1 MLPHPLPHSL
11 NLTNRSE
18 ERLIREIMAV
28 DEVDWDEAH
37 KQVRDGGSSP
47 MRRWTM
53 SSLRP
58 FLHSLT
64 CHPPPPPPPP
74 SSRRLVPP
82 TSRVWCSRLFPTT
95 PASQPP
101 SLEASRPSPYASTT
115 RPPSGSMNTTSPR
128 TSPLL
133 TTLKLGS
140 RLAPGRGTGWR

>member
-64 CHPPPPPPPP
+64 CHPPPQTIVQNARYEKAGMGTD
-74 SSRRLVPP
+74 RRLQMRHVD
-82 TSRVWCSRLFPTT
+82 VLC
-95 PASQPP
+95 
-101 SLEASRPSPYASTT
+101 
-115 RPPSGSMNTTSPR
+115 
-128 TSPLL
+128 
-133 TTLKLGS
+133 
-140 RLAPGRGTGWR
+140 PGPCH